1 MATSETEICNIA
13 LGHLG
18 EAPITSLDEDSK
30 AARACNLHY
39 ALTRDELLR
48 AHRWNF
54 AKTRLV
60 LTELAE
66 APAFTWAHQFQ
77 LPADCLR
84 VVEFND
90 QEIGDW
96 ISEEYE
102 IEGRALLTD
111 ADAANIVYIKKEID
125 VSLYDPLFVQALALK
140 LGIIISEQIRGTT
153 SKTEELTR
161 AYERLAG
168 PLAKRVDANEGRRRK
183 GNLPLNSQAIRARYG
198 ETQP

>member
-18 EAPITSLDEDSK
+18 EAPITSLDEDSR

-66 APAFTWAHQFQ
+66 TPAFTWAHQFQ

-111 ADAANIVYIKKEID
+111 AEAANIVYIKKEID

-198 ETQP
+198 EAQP

>member
-1 MATSETEICNIA
+1 MANSETEICNIA

-18 EAPITSLDEDSK
+18 EAPITSLEEDSR
-30 AARACNLHY
+30 AARACQLHY

-54 AKTRLV
+54 AKDRVRLS
-60 LTELAE
+60 EMAE
-66 APAFTWAHQFQ
+66 APAFGWARQFL

-102 IEGRALLTD
+102 IEERRLLTD
-111 ADAANIVYIKKEID
+111 AEEARVVYIKKISD
-125 VSLYDPLFVQALALK
+125 VSRFDALFVQALALK
-140 LGIIISEQIRGTT
+140 LGIILSEQIRGTT
-153 SKTEELTR
+153 GKTQDLTQ

-183 GNLPLNSQAIRARYG
+183 GTLPVNSRAIRARYG
-198 ETQP
+198 EAEL